1 MKINK
6 KKYDILKA
14 KADGYE
20 KIKCFLDKGIKIGI
34 YGIDTYD
41 SMPSVV
47 KNIKYMADLNFNL
60 ADLIYILSKTDNTI
74 DRIKTNKSKNYPNPS
89 FNFFDGKDNLVC
101 ELNGEKIDN
110 GVTFKDSLKIEKHIK
125 SKKENYLIDDS
136 GNRIEMK

>member
-20 KIKCFLDKGIKIGI
+20 KIKCFLDSYAKVGI
-34 YGIDTYD
+34 YGIDTYE

-47 KNIKYMADLNFNL
+47 KNIKYMADVDFNL
-60 ADLIYILSKTDNTI
+60 VDLIYILSKTDNAI
-74 DRIKTNKSKNYPNPS
+74 DRIKTNKGKNYPNPS

-101 ELNGEKIDN
+101 ELDGEKIDN
-110 GVTFKDSLKIEKHIK
+110 NITFKDSLKIEKHIK
-125 SKKENYLIDDS
+125 SKRENYLVDNN